1 MYIVDEIAYAED
13 PDPVIK
19 VSGVR
24 PMKDHKLWVLFSTE
38 TAKIVDLTP
47 LLEAPAF
54 VPLAD
59 EEIFRSVYI
68 ERGITVWN
76 DGEVDIAPEY
86 LYEHGVD
93 AGEKA

>member
-54 VPLAD
+54 VP
-59 EEIFRSVYI
+59 FGR
-68 ERGITVWN
+68 
-76 DGEVDIAPEY
+76 
-86 LYEHGVD
+86 
-93 AGEKA
+93 

>member
-1 MYIVDEIAYAED
+1 
-13 PDPVIK
+13 
-19 VSGVR
+19 
-24 PMKDHKLWVLFSTE
+24 MKDQKLWVLFSTE

-76 DGEVDIAPEY
+76 AGEVDIAPEY
-86 LYEHGVD
+86 LYAHEMCIRD
-93 AGEKA
+93 RCWPPPACRCWDSSP